1 MNANTLFL
9 DLDALFVVM
18 MTILIIIAIYLSVKL
33 QIEKRASEKTKIQSR
48 LDDLEK
54 KVKKLLT
61 KNTYKV
67 ILKNGT
73 ITELKDVCGV
83 SDDYRYIDCFT
94 MVKAEDRFFYN
105 KYGEVIAKFKIDD
118 VEHYYEV
125 KE

>member
-33 QIEKRASEKTKIQSR
+33 QIEKRALEKTKIESR

-54 KVKKLLT
+54 KVKRLLT

-83 SDDYRYIDCFT
+83 SGDYYYNNDFT
-94 MVKAEDRFFYN
+94 RVKAEERFFYN

-118 VEHYYEV
+118 IEHYYEV

>member
-33 QIEKRASEKTKIQSR
+33 QIEKRALEKTKIESR

-54 KVKKLLT
+54 KVKRLLT

-83 SDDYRYIDCFT
+83 SGDYYYNNSLTRF
-94 MVKAEDRFFYN
+94 KAEERFFYN

-118 VEHYYEV
+118 IEHYYEV